1 MDSANIETPQSNVQ
15 DALPQEIQHV
25 PPWVK
30 AIVVVGAVLF
40 AIQLP
45 DFKSSLTDAIQKS
58 RASSAT
64 NTGQYTKATE
74 IYTNLHSRYPTDKG
88 LVKQLGFAQYHAG
101 QYTEAIAT
109 FNLLAGVKMP
119 KREVEEINA
128 AISDIASKLQ
138 IEHQVS
144 E

>member
-1 MDSANIETPQSNVQ
+1 MASANNETPQPNVQ
-15 DALPQEIQHV
+15 DVLPQEIQHV
-25 PPWVK
+25 PHWVK

-45 DFKSSLTDAIQKS
+45 DFKSSLTDAVQKS
-58 RASSAT
+58 RASSAA
-64 NTGQYTKATE
+64 NAGQYTKAIE
-74 IYTNLHSRYPTDKG
+74 IYANLHSRYPTDKG

-101 QYTEAIAT
+101 QYTGAFAT

-128 AISDIASKLQ
+128 AIADIASKLQ
-138 IEHQVS
+138 LNIK
-144 E
+144 